1 MVPRTSSLHIGDLH
15 FAVYVIGPRS
25 REDRRRGSAAA
36 IDRRA
41 AAAGSGVIA
50 GLGRCQRA
58 DRLHLEPGRG
68 PSLQD
73 EPTVAPTIADALA
86 QIDTHVAQLRRA
98 LTNGRRA
105 APGRRRVGQAPSVAL
120 GRGRRFTAL
129 AAARSRDVCYP
140 AASVLADGSAP
151 EPPPQRGGRRLSP
164 GDVVAGRYR
173 IVRTLGRGSFGHT
186 YLAVDTAAS
195 DREVAVKQLRT
206 DGDSGWKG
214 FELFEREAAALRSL
228 RHHGIPEIFDHL
240 RETAGD
246 ALSAYLVMEYIDG
259 VSLEQRIVDGASLD
273 PAALLRVAL
282 GLLDILEYL
291 HARVPPVLHRDIKP
305 ANVLLR
311 PDGAPALVD
320 FGAVRTVF
328 RGADE
333 GGSTVV
339 GTFGYMPI
347 EQTMGQ
353 ASPASDL
360 YAVGATLLHLIT
372 RRPPSEFASRD
383 GVIEVPFDLPG
394 GAVLR
399 GVIAR
404 LLAPTASARY
414 QSAREVR
421 EALLAPVHGGAA
433 PSGTI
438 ALARVQPTTST
449 LAPTPRALTGELR
462 TRFDQVTLSPV
473 RLLFADHPPSQP
485 LSAAQ
490 RSLMVLLGLM
500 SLGLAPL
507 VFWIFYNARR
517 TRARPF
523 FLHGVP
529 VSGRILQVQ
538 KTEWIQVTYEFVHA
552 GATHRGVDTIIPA
565 VAGRWQPGDVIEL
578 LVLPERNHD
587 SIIITST

>member
-1 MVPRTSSLHIGDLH
+1 MLD
-15 FAVYVIGPRS
+15 
-25 REDRRRGSAAA
+25 
-36 IDRRA
+36 
-41 AAAGSGVIA
+41 
-50 GLGRCQRA
+50 
-58 DRLHLEPGRG
+58 
-68 PSLQD
+68 
-73 EPTVAPTIADALA
+73 
-86 QIDTHVAQLRRA
+86 
-98 LTNGRRA
+98 
-105 APGRRRVGQAPSVAL
+105 
-120 GRGRRFTAL
+120 
-129 AAARSRDVCYP
+129 
-140 AASVLADGSAP
+140 DGSATQP
-151 EPPPQRGGRRLSP
+151 HPQRGGRRLSP
-164 GDVVAGRYR
+164 GDVIADRYR
-173 IVRTLGRGSFGHT
+173 IVRALGRGSFGHT

-206 DGDSGWKG
+206 DGDSGWKA

-259 VSLEQRIVDGASLD
+259 VSLEQRIDGGASLD

-291 HARVPPVLHRDIKP
+291 HTRVPPVLHRDIKP

-328 RGADE
+328 RAAEE

-383 GVIEVPFDLPG
+383 GVVEVPVELPG
-394 GAVLR
+394 GAVVR

-404 LLAPTASARY
+404 LLAPAASARY

-421 EALLAPVHGGAA
+421 EALLVPVHGGATA
-433 PSGTI
+433 PSGTV
-438 ALARVQPTTST
+438 ALARVQPTMST
-449 LAPTPRALTGELR
+449 LAPTPRALAGELR
-462 TRFDQVTLSPV
+462 TRFDQVTLSPI
-473 RLLFADHPPSQP
+473 RLLFADHHPSQP

-523 FLHGVP
+523 FLHGVA

-538 KTEWIQVTYEFVHA
+538 KTEWIQVTYEFIHA
-552 GATHRGVDTIIPA
+552 GATRRGVDTIIPA

-578 LVLPERNHD
+578 LVLPERNYD

>member
-1 MVPRTSSLHIGDLH
+1 MCGACHGRLHAYESHPQLRL
-15 FAVYVIGPRS
+15 A
-25 REDRRRGSAAA
+25 RGAAHHGVGQRA
-36 IDRRA
+36 RA
-41 AAAGSGVIA
+41 AAVDNCGA
-50 GLGRCQRA
+50 
-58 DRLHLEPGRG
+58 
-68 PSLQD
+68 
-73 EPTVAPTIADALA
+73 
-86 QIDTHVAQLRRA
+86 
-98 LTNGRRA
+98 
-105 APGRRRVGQAPSVAL
+105 RRREVA
-120 GRGRRFTAL
+120 G
-129 AAARSRDVCYP
+129 VCYP
-140 AASVLADGSAP
+140 AASALADGSAT
-151 EPPPQRGGRRLSP
+151 EPHPRRGGRTLSP
-164 GDVVAGRYR
+164 GAVVADRYR
-173 IVRTLGRGSFGHT
+173 IVRALGRGSFGHT
-186 YLAVDTAAS
+186 YLAVDTAAG

-206 DGDSGWKG
+206 DGDGGWKA

-246 ALSAYLVMEYIDG
+246 ALIAYLVMEYIDG
-259 VSLEQRIVDGASLD
+259 VSLEQRIEDGASLD

-291 HARVPPVLHRDIKP
+291 HTRVPPVLHRDIKP
-305 ANVLLR
+305 ANVVLR

-328 RGADE
+328 RAAGE

-372 RRPPSEFASRD
+372 RRAPSEFASRD
-383 GVIEVPFDLPG
+383 GVIEVPVDLPG
-394 GAVLR
+394 GAVVR

-404 LLAPTASARY
+404 LLAPAASARY

-421 EALLAPVHGGAA
+421 EALLAPVLGAA
-433 PSGTI
+433 TAPPRSV
-438 ALARVQPTTST
+438 A
-449 LAPTPRALTGELR
+449 LAPTTTALAPAPRALTGELR
-462 TRFDQVTLSPV
+462 ARFDRVTLSPT
-473 RLLFADHPPSQP
+473 RLLFADHHPSQP
-485 LSAAQ
+485 LSRVQ

-500 SLGLAPL
+500 SMGVAPL
-507 VFWIFYNARR
+507 VFWIFHNARC
-517 TRARPF
+517 TRVRPF
-523 FLHGVP
+523 FLDGVP
-529 VSGRILQVQ
+529 ASGRILQVQ
-538 KTEWIQVTYEFVHA
+538 KTDWVQVTYEFDHA
-552 GATHRGVDTIIPA
+552 GATHRGVDTVVPA

>member
-1 MVPRTSSLHIGDLH
+1 M
-15 FAVYVIGPRS
+15 
-25 REDRRRGSAAA
+25 
-36 IDRRA
+36 
-41 AAAGSGVIA
+41 
-50 GLGRCQRA
+50 RA
-58 DRLHLEPGRG
+58 DG
-68 PSLQD
+68 
-73 EPTVAPTIADALA
+73 DA
-86 QIDTHVAQLRRA
+86 T
-98 LTNGRRA
+98 
-105 APGRRRVGQAPSVAL
+105 
-120 GRGRRFTAL
+120 
-129 AAARSRDVCYP
+129 
-140 AASVLADGSAP
+140 
-151 EPPPQRGGRRLSP
+151 PPHPQRGSRTLAP
-164 GDVVAGRYR
+164 GDVVADRYR
-173 IVRTLGRGSFGHT
+173 VVRALGRGSFGHT
-186 YLAVDTAAS
+186 YLAVDTAAG

-206 DGDSGWKG
+206 DGDSGWKA

-228 RHHGIPEIFDHL
+228 RHHGIPEIFEHL
-240 RETAGD
+240 RETADD
-246 ALSAYLVMEYIDG
+246 ALIAYLVMEYIDG
-259 VSLEQRIVDGASLD
+259 VSLQQRIDDGASLD

-291 HARVPPVLHRDIKP
+291 HTRVPPVLHRDIKP

-328 RGADE
+328 RAAGE

-339 GTFGYMPI
+339 GTYGYMPL

-383 GVIEVPFDLPG
+383 GVIEVPVDLPG
-394 GAVLR
+394 GVGLR

-421 EALLAPVHGGAA
+421 EALLAPVVSAA
-433 PSGTI
+433 ATSSGSV
-438 ALARVQPTTST
+438 ALAPIAPTTST
-449 LAPTPRALTGELR
+449 LAPKPRALEGELR
-462 TRFDQVTLSPV
+462 TRFDRVTLSPA
-473 RLLFADHPPSQP
+473 RLLFTDHPPSQP
-485 LSAAQ
+485 LSRSQ
-490 RSLMVLLGLM
+490 RGLLLMIGLM

-507 VFWIFYNARR
+507 IFWIFYHARC

-523 FLHGVP
+523 FLHGVA

-538 KTEWIQVTYEFVHA
+538 KTEWIQVTYEFVLA
-552 GATHRGVDTIIPA
+552 GATHRGVDTIISA
-565 VAGRWQPGDVIEL
+565 VARRWQPGDVIEL

-587 SIIITST
+587 SIIITSA

>member
-1 MVPRTSSLHIGDLH
+1 M
-15 FAVYVIGPRS
+15 
-25 REDRRRGSAAA
+25 
-36 IDRRA
+36 
-41 AAAGSGVIA
+41 
-50 GLGRCQRA
+50 
-58 DRLHLEPGRG
+58 
-68 PSLQD
+68 
-73 EPTVAPTIADALA
+73 
-86 QIDTHVAQLRRA
+86 
-98 LTNGRRA
+98 
-105 APGRRRVGQAPSVAL
+105 
-120 GRGRRFTAL
+120 
-129 AAARSRDVCYP
+129 
-140 AASVLADGSAP
+140 LADGSAT
-151 EPPPQRGGRRLSP
+151 EPRARRGGRPLSP
-164 GDVVAGRYR
+164 GDVVADRYR
-173 IVRTLGRGSFGHT
+173 IVRALGRGSFGHT
-186 YLAVDTAAS
+186 YLAVDTAAG

-206 DGDSGWKG
+206 DSDSGWKA

-246 ALSAYLVMEYIDG
+246 GLIAYLVMEYIDG
-259 VSLEQRIVDGASLD
+259 VSLAQRIDDGASLD

-291 HARVPPVLHRDIKP
+291 HTRVPPVLHRDIKP

-328 RGADE
+328 RAAEE

-353 ASPASDL
+353 AGPASDL

-372 RRPPSEFASRD
+372 GRSPSEFASRD
-383 GVIEVPFDLPG
+383 GVVEVPVDLPG
-394 GAVLR
+394 GAVVR

-404 LLAPTASARY
+404 LLARRRRPAINRRGGARGAARPGPGRGAPS
-414 QSAREVR
+414 QSVA
-421 EALLAPVHGGAA
+421 LAP
-433 PSGTI
+433 I
-438 ALARVQPTTST
+438 APTTSA
-449 LAPTPRALTGELR
+449 LAPAPRALEGELR
-462 TRFDQVTLSPV
+462 TRFERVTLSPT
-473 RLLFADHPPSQP
+473 RLLFADHHPSQP
-485 LSAAQ
+485 LSLPQ
-490 RSLMVLLGLM
+490 RSLMLLVGLI
-500 SLGLAPL
+500 SVGLAPL
-507 VFWIFYNARR
+507 ILWFTYRARR
-517 TRARPF
+517 TRAHPF

-552 GATHRGVDTIIPA
+552 GATHRGVDTVIPA

-587 SIIITST
+587 SIIITNT